1 MEGDRVTAANTLA
14 DLSQARFK
22 PLMVILLELAAG
34 APSMHVR
41 LDLAAGELIDLSEEP
56 SPFRG
61 LIDGAGRIGAP

>member
-1 MEGDRVTAANTLA
+1 MHVVA
-14 DLSQARFK
+14 
-22 PLMVILLELAAG
+22 LLELAAG

-61 LIDGAGRIGAP
+61 LIDGAG